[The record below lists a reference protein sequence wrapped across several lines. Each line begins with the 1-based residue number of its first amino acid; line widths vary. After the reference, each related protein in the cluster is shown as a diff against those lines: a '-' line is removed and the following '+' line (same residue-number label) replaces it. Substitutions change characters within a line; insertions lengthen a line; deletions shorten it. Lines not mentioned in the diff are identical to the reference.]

1 MRRSFHSSVR
11 SIGLPCR
18 TSVLTAISLPAHNDG
33 CPNYA
38 RTRSMFTRWETIG
51 DETSRGRTS
60 SRLEPHNHR
69 SHRELC
75 ACRRAQDSMEKNS
88 GSRGL
93 SNAANPS
100 IACGLCAAISTSAHR
115 LTHNSPAVGAVCG
128 GSRCPV
134 ASADPT
140 CVFLDVRCCD
150 THRLIFL
157 ALRWFE
163 RVTAL
168 FDASADLASARQS
181 ESSITDRHWR
191 MALEE
196 SAT

>member
-1 MRRSFHSSVR
+1 MLAGRSTAGARNRLRRSFHSSVR

-18 TSVLTAISLPAHNDG
+18 ASVLTAISLPAHNDER
-33 CPNYA
+33 PNYA

-75 ACRRAQDSMEKNS
+75 ACRCAQDSMEKS
-88 GSRGL
+88 SESRGL

-128 GSRCPV
+128 GSQCLCPSGESTCLPPNVHRQEMQSAVNAQRC
-134 ASADPT
+134 
-140 CVFLDVRCCD
+140 
-150 THRLIFL
+150 
-157 ALRWFE
+157 
-163 RVTAL
+163 
-168 FDASADLASARQS
+168 SARVPAL
-181 ESSITDRHWR
+181 SSARVGCK
-191 MALEE
+191 
-196 SAT
+196 